1 MKKRLHMLLALG
13 LCALLILSALAGCGA
28 KSMASDTAASDGNG
42 SWNES
47 APDSPMEAPSM
58 TEMEDA
64 ADAELATG
72 ISDVEEDMSQTVDF
86 TQKIIYSG
94 HLSVETTE
102 FDAAVAAIDRLVGE
116 LGGFVESSDV
126 SGYTS
131 YQPDGSTRVVDR
143 YASYLLRVPSGKF
156 QSAMSQAG
164 AIGNVTSYGTNT
176 ENITSQYIDQEAR
189 RDSLEVQEERLL
201 TMLEKSEDVETLV
214 TLESR
219 LSEVR
224 YEIESIERQLRNWQ
238 MQVDYSTISL
248 DLREVAVYTP
258 TATVQ
263 RTFGEKMSD
272 AFSDGWSGFVRGLQ
286 NFAMFLA
293 RSLPGLVIFAAL
305 VIAVIVIIR
314 RFCRSRAV
322 RRTKDHLPP
331 DDKPEA

>member
-1 MKKRLHMLLALG
+1 
-13 LCALLILSALAGCGA
+13 
-28 KSMASDTAASDGNG
+28 
-42 SWNES
+42 
-47 APDSPMEAPSM
+47 M

-164 AIGNVTSYGTNT
+164 AIGNVTSSGTNT

-201 TMLEKSEDVETLV
+201 AMLEKSEDVETLV

>member
-28 KSMASDTAASDGNG
+28 KSMASDAAASDNG

-47 APDSPMEAPSM
+47 APQSPMEEPSV
-58 TEMEDA
+58 TETEDA
-64 ADAELATG
+64 ADMELATG
-72 ISDVEEDMSQTVDF
+72 VSDMEGGASQTADF

-102 FDAAVAAIDRLVGE
+102 FDAAVAAIDKLVGE

-143 YASYLLRVPSGKF
+143 YASYLLRVPSDKF
-156 QSAMSQAG
+156 QSAMNQAG
-164 AIGNVTSYGTNT
+164 AIGNVISSGTNT

-201 TMLEKSEDVETLV
+201 AMLEKSEDVETLV

-224 YEIESIERQLRNWQ
+224 YEIESIEQQLRNWQ
-238 MQVDYSTISL
+238 MQVDYSNISL

-286 NFAMFLA
+286 SFAMFLA
-293 RSLPGLVIFAAL
+293 RSLPGLVLFAVF
-305 VIAVIVIIR
+305 VIAVIVVIR
-314 RFCRSRAV
+314 RLRRSRAV
-322 RRTKDHLPP
+322 RRAKEHLPP

>member
-28 KSMASDTAASDGNG
+28 KSMASDTAASDNG

-47 APDSPMEAPSM
+47 APQSPMEEPSV
-58 TEMEDA
+58 TETEDA
-64 ADAELATG
+64 ADMELATG
-72 ISDVEEDMSQTVDF
+72 VSDMEGGASQTADF

-102 FDAAVAAIDRLVGE
+102 FDAAVAAIDKLVGE

-143 YASYLLRVPSGKF
+143 YASYLLRVPSDKF
-156 QSAMSQAG
+156 QSAMNQAG
-164 AIGNVTSYGTNT
+164 AIGNVISSGTNT

-201 TMLEKSEDVETLV
+201 AMLEKSEDVETLV

-238 MQVDYSTISL
+238 MQVDYSNISL

-286 NFAMFLA
+286 SFAMFLA
-293 RSLPGLVIFAAL
+293 RSLPGLVILAVF
-305 VIAVIVIIR
+305 VIAVIVVIR
-314 RFCRSRAV
+314 RFRRSRAV
-322 RRTKDHLPP
+322 RRAKEHLPP
-331 DDKPEA
+331 DDKHET